1 MSNKAAVSKQV
12 LLRCPM
18 RARFVSWGAAIMIG
32 LLQWT
37 LQFLD
42 ASAPAFKSLQD
53 VHDKAFR
60 AWKQG

>member
-1 MSNKAAVSKQV
+1 
-12 LLRCPM
+12 M